1 MRRRVIMSLK
11 KFTNAQNVKCLM
23 ACSSMFAHNQ
33 MDGKIDFF
41 TINDLMSADQ
51 QQDGQQEIPSGQ
63 FFES

>member
-1 MRRRVIMSLK
+1 
-11 KFTNAQNVKCLM
+11 
-23 ACSSMFAHNQ
+23 MFAHNQ